1 MIMKKISLSIS
12 TAVALALATSSVS
25 AANYSVDGRGDAMG
39 GVGVVSADF
48 LSAPFYNP
56 SLAALYRRDDNAGM
70 IIPGVG
76 VSYVDNGKMLADIKN
91 AADAIDGN
99 DPAQILSVYD
109 DLVGDEIALDIG
121 VVGAFAIPNQFVSM
135 NVFGKVYTE
144 SYITADMAPSSVPDI
159 DKLDQSLIKVMGIG
173 VTELGVTFA
182 KYYTLFGQHVSIG
195 ASPKIQRVYTVASHA
210 SFSNFGF
217 GRITDSTSGETAFN
231 LDLGAVWF
239 YGPFRVGASAMNIMT
254 RDIETAQETVSAGG
268 RNVQIG
274 DTYELRPN
282 YTVGAGLVGDY
293 YTFSVDYDLV
303 TRKKFQGMSGDD
315 SQMLRAG
322 LEVDLMRQLQLRG
335 GYYTNLAKE
344 NDEGT
349 FTAGIGLSPLGIITM
364 DIGASYTN
372 ANSMGVYVNFLGNY

>member
-1 MIMKKISLSIS
+1 MKKISLSTTI
-12 TAVALALATSSVS
+12 ALALAAGSVN

-56 SLAALYRRDDNAGM
+56 SLTALYRRDDNAGM

-76 VSYVDNGKMLADIKN
+76 LTYTDNGKMLQDIKS
-91 AADAIDGN
+91 AADAIDAG
-99 DPAQILSVYD
+99 DPTEILSVYD
-109 DLVGDEIALDIG
+109 KLVGDEIALDIG
-121 VVGAFAIPNQFVSM
+121 LTAAFAIPNQFVSM
-135 NVFGKVYTE
+135 NVFGKIYTE
-144 SYITADMAPSSVPDI
+144 SYITADMAPSTVPDI

-195 ASPKIQRVYTVASHA
+195 ASPKIQRVYSVASHA

-217 GRITDSTSGETAFN
+217 GRITDSTDGETAFN

-239 YGPFRVGASAMNIMT
+239 YGPFRIGASAMNIMK
-254 RDIETAQETVSAGG
+254 RDIVTNQESVNVGG
-268 RNVQIG
+268 RVVEIG
-274 DTYELRPN
+274 DTYEMRPN

-303 TRKKFQGMSGDD
+303 KRDKFKGMSGDD

-322 LEVDLMRQLQLRG
+322 IEVDVMRQLQLRG

-349 FTAGIGLSPLGIITM
+349 ITAGIGLTPLGIITM
-364 DIGASYTN
+364 DLGASYTN
-372 ANSMGVYVNFLGNY
+372 ANSMGVYVNFLGSY